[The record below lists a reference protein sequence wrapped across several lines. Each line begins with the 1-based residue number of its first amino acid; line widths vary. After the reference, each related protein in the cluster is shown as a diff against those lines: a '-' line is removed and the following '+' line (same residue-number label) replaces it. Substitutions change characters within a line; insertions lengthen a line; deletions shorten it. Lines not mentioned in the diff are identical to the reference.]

1 MDNQG
6 ACALSEA
13 LKVNISV
20 TTQDLGCAQ
29 QQHKTNYE
37 HEISIKNEQNR
48 GWDQR

>member
-1 MDNQG
+1 MNNQG
-6 ACALSEA
+6 AWALSEA

-20 TTQDLGCAQ
+20 TTLDLGCVQQ

-37 HEISIKNEQNR
+37 HEISKNEQNR